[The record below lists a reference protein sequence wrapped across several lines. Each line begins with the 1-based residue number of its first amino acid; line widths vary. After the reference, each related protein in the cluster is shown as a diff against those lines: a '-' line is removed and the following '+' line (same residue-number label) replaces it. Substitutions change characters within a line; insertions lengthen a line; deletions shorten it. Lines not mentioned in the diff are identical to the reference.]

1 MDSEVTNLALVKGL
15 TSGIS
20 NGNVLVANA
29 AVSDNDF
36 LKVDGTSIEGRS
48 AAEMRSDLNV
58 ADGATATDAP
68 AIRDNSGTPAFASGI
83 TKAEILSLLGIENP
97 KQHLRIFMS
106 NNNISFGSNA
116 GTRFVL
122 DIANPLNFTSTPN
135 TTDINIIDDQ
145 TVDDDDYIELKAGG
159 MYMVVASIEVFTGVG
174 TAAQDFFLELGNSQ
188 ASTVSARF
196 WGTARL
202 KVKATNVSADCAY
215 NMQKTV
221 IIDVPSTGSDEK
233 LYFAVLVN
241 GVDYTVRAFDNN
253 RTNITVTKIGDST
266 S

>member
-1 MDSEVTNLALVKGL
+1 MDSEVTNLAFVKGL

-29 AVSDNDF
+29 AVADDDF

-83 TKAEILSLLGIENP
+83 TKAEVLSLLGIENP
-97 KQHLRIFMS
+97 KQHLRTFLS
-106 NNNISFGSNA
+106 NNSLSTVTA
-116 GTRFVL
+116 GTRFVFDL
-122 DIANPLNFTSTPN
+122 ANTSNFTSTPN
-135 TTDINIIDDQ
+135 TTDILIIDD
-145 TVDDDDYIELKAGG
+145 TSADNHDYIELKKGG
-159 MYMVVASIEVFTGVG
+159 MYLVVVSAELFTSSG
-174 TAAQDFFLELGNSQ
+174 TAAQDFFLELGNGQ
-188 ASTVSARF
+188 GDNVAARF
-196 WGTARL
+196 WGIARR
-202 KVKATNVSADCAY
+202 KVKASSVSSDCAWAA
-215 NMQKTV
+215 QKTV
-221 IIDVPSTGSDEK
+221 VIDVPSGGSDEK
-233 LYFAVLVN
+233 LYIATTVN
-241 GVDYTVRAFDNN
+241 GVNYTVRAFDNS